1 MTLDTQIG
9 IKLFGMQISYANL
22 DSDLG
27 SSRYHGIIGKVWL
40 CINQPDLLGVDN
52 NFNLSDVLQQ

>member
-1 MTLDTQIG
+1 MKLDTQVG
-9 IKLFGMQISYANL
+9 IKLFGVQISCANL

-27 SSRYHGIIGKVWL
+27 SGRYHDTAGKVLL

-52 NFNLSDVLQQ
+52 N